1 MDLEAQLV
9 MAHARVKSV
18 TEQAQAALNARA
30 GDVLQQQQS
39 TQQVQQRLETECA
52 EKMAQQE
59 FAHNAAIQALQTSH
73 ATALQRYIE
82 AEQAHKVQVQSY
94 GAQFEQ
100 DAASSQKVCWLK
112 FGFLGVFL
120 FGNKVLEQCV
130 MSICAAHN
138 GS

>member
-1 MDLEAQLV
+1 MDLEAQLAT
-9 MAHARVKSV
+9 AHARVKRF
-18 TEQAQAALNARA
+18 EQARAFDVQANGGA
-30 GDVLQQQQS
+30 LQQQLV
-39 TQQVQQRLETECA
+39 QQVQQHLETECA

-59 FAHNAAIQALQTSH
+59 FAHNAAIRALQTSH